1 MKRLTFPVLLTLLSG
16 TTMLLSDVAQALP
29 RGGGRSLGGSGRA
42 ARVSTKVN
50 LQNRGNIGSTR
61 QNRPTQQN
69 RANLTNNPG
78 VQNRANNINRTDLQ
92 NRANSISR
100 TDVQNRRANVNNSR
114 NVNISGNDVNIN
126 RDIDIDRDVDVNGRG
141 WWGGGYY
148 TPPGWGLATFGAG
161 LVLGSAL
168 SSPPPNATTV
178 VVNGSSYYYSD
189 GVYVQPKG
197 ESYVVVAP
205 PVGAVVTYLPDG
217 CSATVL
223 NNVQSFSCSGV
234 IYQPYYQNGDL
245 VYKVVKY

>member
-1 MKRLTFPVLLTLLSG
+1 MKRLTFPVLLTSLACVTILA
-16 TTMLLSDVAQALP
+16 TDFAQAFP
-29 RGGGRSLGGSGRA
+29 RGGGRSFGGGGA
-42 ARVSTKVN
+42 ARLNTNVN
-50 LQNRGNIGSTR
+50 LQNRGNINSIR
-61 QNRPTQQN
+61 QNRPIQQN
-69 RANLTNNPG
+69 RATLTNNPG
-78 VQNRANNINRTDLQ
+78 VQNRANNINRTDVQ
-92 NRANSISR
+92 NRANNINR

-126 RDIDIDRDVDVNGRG
+126 RDVDVDVNGRG

-168 SSPPPNATTV
+168 SSPPPRASTV

-189 GVYVQPKG
+189 GVYVQPQG
-197 ESYVVVAP
+197 GSYVVVAP

-223 NNVQSFSCSGV
+223 NNTQSFSCSGV

-245 VYKVVKY
+245 VYQVVKY